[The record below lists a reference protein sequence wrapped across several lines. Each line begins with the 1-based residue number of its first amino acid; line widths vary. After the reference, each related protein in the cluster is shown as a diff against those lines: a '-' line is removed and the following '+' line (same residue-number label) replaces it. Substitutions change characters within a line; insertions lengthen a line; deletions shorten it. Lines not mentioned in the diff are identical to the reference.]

1 MTNQSDYPVY
11 IKSHFLDWIARTER
25 LVQVEMKIGSELV
38 HKVPGK
44 GGTIRIFRLRECTIL
59 MREQVQVS
67 QGLDT
72 GSSNV
77 PNGGHLAP
85 ALSHANAASGIGI
98 DDLRKWC
105 SFSLSFIKGFGPD
118 YLPQRRNITDCPC
131 WIQVQLHRGL
141 QVLDEILIQ
150 SKRLLDAQN
159 QQSKGATAAAG
170 PVPNA
175 IPPQQ
180 ETTSTMPRDP
190 GLLAL
195 CSS

>member
-1 MTNQSDYPVY
+1 M
-11 IKSHFLDWIARTER
+11 
-25 LVQVEMKIGSELV
+25 
-38 HKVPGK
+38 
-44 GGTIRIFRLRECTIL
+44 
-59 MREQVQVS
+59 
-67 QGLDT
+67 
-72 GSSNV
+72 
-77 PNGGHLAP
+77 AP

-159 QQSKGATAAAG
+159 QQSKSAAAAT
-170 PVPNA
+170 PAIPNA
-175 IPPQQ
+175 ITPQ
-180 ETTSTMPRDP
+180 ETNTMPRDP

-195 CSS
+195 CS

>member
-1 MTNQSDYPVY
+1 MTTY
-11 IKSHFLDWIARTER
+11 ILLIYF
-25 LVQVEMKIGSELV
+25 
-38 HKVPGK
+38 
-44 GGTIRIFRLRECTIL
+44 FRENI
-59 MREQVQVS
+59 
-67 QGLDT
+67 
-72 GSSNV
+72 
-77 PNGGHLAP
+77 GHLAP

-159 QQSKGATAAAG
+159 QQSKGAAATSA

-175 IPPQQ
+175 ITPQQ
-180 ETTSTMPRDP
+180 ETSTMARDP

-195 CSS
+195 CS